1 MPTGA
6 FFEAYREL
14 EQRMKALASADGD
27 VFLPN
32 PEPEAPVHYVLVCME
47 PSLGRWAHDPNAAT
61 SRVESGFR
69 NFLPSDE
76 VALLHFCVRRYLC
89 RPGERYHLTDFSKG
103 AMLVERAGPDRVER
117 YRRWFSLL
125 MEEISLVARPDA
137 RIIAVG
143 QAVAAQLRRQGFS
156 REFISVLHY
165 SGQAAPARQKGTAG
179 REDAF
184 AAFANSVSHD
194 DVLAVA
200 RDVLATSHAPAVIA
214 DKTLAKLGRFQ
225 LTTSRRQLM
234 FNYKIAFERL
244 RV

>member
-47 PSLGRWAHDPNAAT
+47 PSLGRWAPDPNAAT

-89 RPGERYHLTDFSKG
+89 RPGERYHLTDFSTG
-103 AMLVERAGPDRVER
+103 AMPVERAGPDRVER

-137 RIIAVG
+137 RIIA
-143 QAVAAQLRRQGFS
+143 A
-156 REFISVLHY
+156 
-165 SGQAAPARQKGTAG
+165 
-179 REDAF
+179 
-184 AAFANSVSHD
+184 
-194 DVLAVA
+194 
-200 RDVLATSHAPAVIA
+200 
-214 DKTLAKLGRFQ
+214 
-225 LTTSRRQLM
+225 RRQL
-234 FNYKIAFERL
+234 FLPVGDNYFCRRKVSKGVLPTTWQRSVVVVGRSVAVKRSAGAPTGA
-244 RV
+244 